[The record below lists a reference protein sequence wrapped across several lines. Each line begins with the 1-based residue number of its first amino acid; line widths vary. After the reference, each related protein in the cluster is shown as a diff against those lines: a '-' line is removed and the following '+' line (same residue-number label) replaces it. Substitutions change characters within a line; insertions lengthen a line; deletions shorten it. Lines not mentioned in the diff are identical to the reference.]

1 MKTSNKIIIV
11 ASLIVLVYLV
21 AYDMALK
28 AEYTKG
34 DYKRPHYRMQQL
46 SFSNFNAIEH
56 NVGNIVR
63 LRVEKGPYGMWIADD
78 IKDKLSISQHGQT
91 IQIDCAPQNG
101 TNKNLYGGSVIISCP
116 DITSV
121 TTNTYTAPGTS
132 SEGRYLRKN
141 GNSMLIDYYPHA
153 TTTVT
158 GFTQAVMQLQ
168 ANKFTEIELTNNRIG
183 ELNAK
188 VGDQIHGQ
196 AGLTLDADNK
206 IAAANLEV
214 PGRSTLTI
222 DNLFIE
228 KMIYHMADSA
238 QINLT
243 GKATH
248 LLDRR

>member
-1 MKTSNKIIIV
+1 MKTSNKILIA
-11 ASLIVLVYLV
+11 ASLIVLLYLV

-34 DYKRPHYRMQQL
+34 DYKQPHYRMQQL

-63 LRVEKGPYGMWIADD
+63 LRVEKGPYRVWVDD
-78 IKDKLSISQHGQT
+78 EIKGKLIISQHGQT
-91 IQIDCAPQNG
+91 IQIDGITQNG
-101 TNKNLYGGSVIISCP
+101 NNNKLYGGSVIISCP
-116 DITSV
+116 DIISV
-121 TTNTYTAPGTS
+121 TTNTYKGSGNS
-132 SEGRYLRKN
+132 SDGRYLRKN
-141 GNSMLIDYYPHA
+141 GNSMLIDYHPHA

-168 ANKFTEIELTNNRIG
+168 ANKFTEIELENNSIG

-188 VGDQIHGQ
+188 VGDKKHGQ

-206 IAAANLEV
+206 IATANLEV

-228 KMIYHMADSA
+228 KMTYQMADSA
-238 QINLT
+238 QVNLT